1 MLSRTAGNLFWIGR
15 YMERAETMARL
26 LEVGSRIALMPSA
39 GHGYRSEWDS
49 LLQASG
55 TAAGFKEKYKD
66 PVQRNI
72 ESYLFFDRDNPSSV
86 ASCLERAR
94 ENARIVRT
102 ALTTQVW
109 DAINMAY
116 QEMRQLERRPRSE
129 LQLTEM
135 TEWTMRQGALMRGAV
150 EVSMLRNDGYDF
162 LGLGYALEQADNT
175 ARLMDVKYYVLLPK
189 VDFVGSGYDN
199 YQWTT
204 LLRAMSA
211 HRAFHWA
218 YGGEVT
224 SAKIAHFLIL
234 NPQCPRSLIT
244 CVAGLNNHLGRLA
257 KAYGRETPAQAAS
270 DTPVIRTCSSLTMVL
285 PSSATTSTCSPGW
298 RRASSVTAATTRASP
313 LATANFARV
322 LSVPPRSAISRAATA
337 SRSSCGR

>member
-1 MLSRTAGNLFWIGR
+1 MLSRTADNLFWIGR

-26 LEVGSRIALMPSA
+26 LEVGSRIALMPSQ

-49 LLQASG
+49 LLRASG
-55 TAAGFKEKYKD
+55 TAPGFAEKYGD

-109 DAINMAY
+109 DALNTAY

-129 LQLTEM
+129 LDLSVM
-135 TEWTMRQGALMRGAV
+135 TEWTMRQGAMMRGAI

-162 LGLGYALEQADNT
+162 LGLGYSLEQADNT

-189 VDFVGSGYDN
+189 VEFVGSGLDN
-199 YQWTT
+199 YQWET
-204 LLRAMSA
+204 LLRALSA

-218 YGGEVT
+218 YGGDITASKV
-224 SAKIAHFLIL
+224 AHFLIL
-234 NPQCPRSLIT
+234 NPQCPRSLISS
-244 CVAGLNNHLGRLA
+244 ARAAMNHLERLGDG
-257 KAYGRETPAQAAS
+257 YEHSGPAQNAGRALLS
-270 DTPVIRTCSSLTMVL
+270 ILKNLKVEDVFEEGLHEFLGRFVREV
-285 PSSATTSTCSPGW
+285 STVSG
-298 RRASSVTAATTRASP
+298 AVSHHY
-313 LATANFARV
+313 
-322 LSVPPRSAISRAATA
+322 LSGEQRQ
-337 SRSSCGR
+337 C